1 MRVLRMCHLV
11 ELNKSNVTHFGTT
24 NAITRIVES
33 CGWWRGD
40 GGFMWG
46 HPFTNHNLPNGELW
60 HLLCQNVTLDLFGKT
75 SYTLT

>member
-40 GGFMWG
+40 GGFM
-46 HPFTNHNLPNGELW
+46 
-60 HLLCQNVTLDLFGKT
+60 
-75 SYTLT
+75 